1 MKNLGFLFLV
11 TALALGVVAC
21 GNKDKSSS
29 SSASGQPFTA
39 SPYGVPAT
47 IQTRVGYLD
56 VSQPIVVV
64 GNVTYQLSQNS
75 YAVVNQAMNLAHQ
88 QGIQPVMINGV
99 QKLKANITGSLQ
111 TQNQQ
116 YPQQYPQQ
124 GTGNILNVTQA
135 VVIR

>member
-21 GNKDKSSS
+21 GNKDKSSGSATSFS
-29 SSASGQPFTA
+29 SD
-39 SPYGVPAT
+39 PYKVST
-47 IQTRVGYLD
+47 VVGYLD

-75 YAVVNQAMNLAHQ
+75 YAVVNQALNLAHQ

-99 QKLKANITGSLQ
+99 QKLKANITGSLV
-111 TQNQQ
+111 TQNQQYPQQQ

-124 GTGNILNVTQA
+124 NTGNILNVTQA